1 MRYIAPALLLLIV
14 VGCST
19 TQSIPIE
26 DRSRTYDVSY
36 DVAFDAV
43 VLALAEQGYA
53 VEEANKEQG
62 GINTDFLLQES
73 FLSWLSSSASRMKV
87 TSLVRDTEAGVRV
100 MLTIALQDSDPEAT
114 GPNYSS
120 RNLRASQA
128 RRVYDS
134 LFAHIEA
141 VMWSD
146 N

>member
-1 MRYIAPALLLLIV
+1 MRYITPALLLLVI

-62 GINTDFLLQES
+62 VINTDFMLQES
-73 FLSWLSSSASRMKV
+73 LLSWLVAGASRMKV
-87 TSLVRDTEAGVRV
+87 TGLVRDTEAGVRV
-100 MLTIALQDSDPEAT
+100 MLTIALQDADLDVP

-128 RRVYDS
+128 REIYES

-141 VMWSD
+141 VM
-146 N
+146 